1 MEMRVKKKIKLTSV
15 IEIRTMVAYGRI
27 SKIRSDHRIFCIG
40 GNILHFIWVYL
51 IRIHLR
57 ILPYINFYP
66 KIKNSIQCL
75 MLIISLI
82 LISTTQPSTP
92 APLTSCH
99 SSSFVLA
106 ILSAWEL
113 FRSQIAAIW
122 VLNKSMWVPA
132 AALNIGLCSHMK
144 LNQRGPP
151 LFSYIK

>member
-1 MEMRVKKKIKLTSV
+1 MTISYTEQHRWIWKKRKKKHEARHKRVYIVWFHSNEVQKKIKLTSV

-27 SKIRSDHRIFCIG
+27 SRIRSDHRIFCIG

-66 KIKNSIQCL
+66 KIKNTIQCL
-75 MLIISLI
+75 MLIISLF
-82 LISTTQPSTP
+82 LISITQPSTP

-106 ILSAWEL
+106 ILSAGEQ
-113 FRSQIAAIW
+113 FCSQIAAIW
-122 VLNKSMWVPA
+122 
-132 AALNIGLCSHMK
+132 
-144 LNQRGPP
+144 
-151 LFSYIK
+151 F